1 VTIDT
6 QPLPPLVGL
15 LAGLRDAVGD
25 ELFAALS
32 ARGFAEIRP
41 AHGCVFGNI
50 DDEGTRL
57 TGLAERSGLTKQSVG
72 EAVADLERLG
82 FVERVPDPADG
93 RAKIIRLT
101 REGAEAQAAA
111 EEIFAAIEA
120 RYAAEI
126 GAERYAEFRE
136 TLVLLHGLTRASA
149 TPAARAA

>member
-1 VTIDT
+1 MTNDT

-25 ELFAALS
+25 SCSWPERPRL
-32 ARGFAEIRP
+32 REIRP

-50 DDEGTRL
+50 DDRGTRL

-82 FVERVPDPADG
+82 FVERVPTPPTAGPRSSGSHVRARRRG
-93 RAKIIRLT
+93 RL
-101 REGAEAQAAA
+101 A

-120 RYAAEI
+120 RYAAQI

-149 TPAARAA
+149 TPAARAT